1 MDSLIKIKTENLFF
15 SYHDNLVLKNVSVA
29 FRKHSISAIIGPSG
43 IGKSTF
49 LMTLNRLWEN
59 IPRTTMNGR
68 IEIQFNGKFQ
78 NIYDRSYS
86 LTSLRRSVGMVF
98 QTPNPLPMSIYRN
111 VAFPL
116 KLAGHNNKDYI
127 EHMVEEALRRAY
139 LWGEVK
145 DRLHNDAFTLS
156 GGQQQRLCIARSL
169 ILEPEV
175 LLLDEPTS
183 SLDADSGKYIEELL
197 VRLKEQCTLLV
208 VSHYG
213 DQVDRIADTVFELS
227 DGHLIPVK
235 E

>member
-1 MDSLIKIKTENLFF
+1 MDTSIKIKTENLFF
-15 SYHDNLVLKNVSVA
+15 SYHNNLVLKNVSVE
-29 FRKHSISAIIGPSG
+29 FREHYVSAIIGPSG

-49 LMTLNRLWEN
+49 LMTLNRLWES
-59 IPRTTMNGR
+59 ISGTTMKGK
-68 IEIQFNGKFQ
+68 IEIQFDGEFQ
-78 NIYDRSYS
+78 DIYDQSYS
-86 LTSLRRSVGMVF
+86 LTNLRRSVGMVF

-116 KLAGHNNKDYI
+116 KLAGHKKKDYI
-127 EHMVEEALRRAY
+127 DHMVEEALKRAY

-169 ILEPEV
+169 ILEPEI
-175 LLLDEPTS
+175 LLFDEPTS
-183 SLDADSGKYIEELL
+183 SLDAESGMGIEELL
-197 VRLKEQCTLLV
+197 VSLKEQCTLLV

-213 DQVDRIADTVFELS
+213 DQVKRIADTVFELS

>member
-1 MDSLIKIKTENLFF
+1 MDKSIKIKTENLFF
-15 SYHDNLVLKNVSVA
+15 SYHNNLVLKNVSVE
-29 FRKHSISAIIGPSG
+29 FREHYISAIIGPSG

-49 LMTLNRLWEN
+49 LMTLNRLWES
-59 IPRTTMNGR
+59 ISGAAMKGK
-68 IEIQFNGKFQ
+68 IKIQFDGEFQ
-78 NIYDRSYS
+78 DIYDQSYS
-86 LTSLRRSVGMVF
+86 LTNLRRSVGMVF

-116 KLAGHNNKDYI
+116 KLAGHKKKDYI
-127 EHMVEEALRRAY
+127 DHMVEEALKRAY

-169 ILEPEV
+169 ILEPEI
-175 LLLDEPTS
+175 LLFDEPTS
-183 SLDADSGKYIEELL
+183 SLDAESGMGIEELL
-197 VRLKEQCTLLV
+197 VSLKEQCTLLV

-213 DQVDRIADTVFELS
+213 DQVKRIADTVVELS
-227 DGHLIPVK
+227 DGHLIPVN